1 MTVTADLSGLFLF
14 FINDASDASHIVYS
28 TVYSNTNWLNVSKEM
43 KMHWCFAYMPMY
55 NKQSIHHKDYRMLIY
70 NTVKI

>member
-14 FINDASDASHIVYS
+14 FINDAFDASHIVYS
-28 TVYSNTNWLNVSKEM
+28 TVYSNTNWLNVSK
-43 KMHWCFAYMPMY
+43 AYMPMY